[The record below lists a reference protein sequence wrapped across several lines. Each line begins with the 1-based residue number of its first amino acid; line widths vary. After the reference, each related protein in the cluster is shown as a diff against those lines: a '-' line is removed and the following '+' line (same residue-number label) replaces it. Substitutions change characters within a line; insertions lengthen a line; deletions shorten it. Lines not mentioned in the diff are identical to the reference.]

1 MADEKKEEL
10 KNETKAPE
18 APVAAQKAPEAPAV
32 PQPAAEAPAPAEAA
46 QAPLAK
52 EEKKEEAPVKKE
64 KPANCAGC
72 KKSIKNKRWYY
83 RNGKYY
89 CTKRCW
95 SATNKKPAKTEEAPQ
110 KA

>member
-1 MADEKKEEL
+1 MAEEKKEDKKEEP
-10 KNETKAPE
+10 KIEAKVPE
-18 APVAAQKAPEAPAV
+18 APVSAE
-32 PQPAAEAPAPAEAA
+32 QPVSGSPAPAAA
-46 QAPLAK
+46 PAAK
-52 EEKKEEAPVKKE
+52 EEKKEAVPAKQE

-95 SATNKKPAKTEEAPQ
+95 GTTNKKPAKTEEAPQ